1 MSKKQN
7 VPENIEKQFN
17 KALFKIGEPV
27 FFTWLGTKKYGY
39 VTAIKQTNW
48 GIQYTVEANNTRYPC
63 GVQIKGYRTT
73 YTTGC
78 IFVDETRSFDADELK
93 RRCQSGHKSTYS
105 EVIRESERP
114 KDESRIDDTN
124 KRKISRTN
132 NNKTKKTIN
141 QAENRYLLNKNFKY
155 VNYHL
160 TIAPFNLFINVVVVP
175 ISIYYLYTF
184 LKPALFK
191 REKKFLF
198 LCFCCYFF
206 PSYLFSHKINNI
218 NNEPCQECCI
228 PRSNKMYPQ

>member
-1 MSKKQN
+1 MAKKPQA
-7 VPENIEKQFN
+7 PENIEKQFN

-132 NNKTKKTIN
+132 NNKTKSNASRTN
-141 QAENRYLLNKNFKY
+141 GMENGNDVSVDGVHGDNSTKRKDSKLDSAIQRQRDFLNGF
-155 VNYHL
+155 V
-160 TIAPFNLFINVVVVP
+160 
-175 ISIYYLYTF
+175 
-184 LKPALFK
+184 
-191 REKKFLF
+191 KKD
-198 LCFCCYFF
+198 
-206 PSYLFSHKINNI
+206 
-218 NNEPCQECCI
+218 
-228 PRSNKMYPQ
+228 